1 MALVTW
7 LPRVLPLVVFSRMPL
22 PAWALRFLNHVPV
35 AVMAAL
41 LAQELLIADETL
53 VPLSSNMKLI
63 AAVPTFI
70 VGILTRSL
78 MGTVLTGIISLMLL
92 RYLM

>member
-63 AAVPTFI
+63 AAIPTFI